1 MLESRNQFAD
11 YLLNPVLEDGALG
24 PVLSVCTHSSPAPAL
39 LALMTLSHI
48 AESAAT
54 HEAIVDSP
62 KQALPRILSLTA
74 SEDEQVSQRSL
85 CDHNFASR
93 VMLRG
98 SVKVQC
104 SYMSVSNHIAIILQV
119 GVCQKLQFNGPA
131 GKSKCN
137 TPTCLSVMTLQSS
150 CR

>member
-1 MLESRNQFAD
+1 
-11 YLLNPVLEDGALG
+11 
-24 PVLSVCTHSSPAPAL
+24 
-39 LALMTLSHI
+39 MTLSHI

-54 HEAIVDSP
+54 HDAIVDSP

-85 CDHNFASR
+85 CDHNVASR

-104 SYMSVSNHIAIILQV
+104 SYMSVSHHIAIVLQV
-119 GVCQKLQFNGPA
+119 KLSVGNYSLIVLQVSQSAILLCVCQPSQ
-131 GKSKCN
+131 CN
-137 TPTCLSVMTLQSS
+137 
-150 CR
+150 RK